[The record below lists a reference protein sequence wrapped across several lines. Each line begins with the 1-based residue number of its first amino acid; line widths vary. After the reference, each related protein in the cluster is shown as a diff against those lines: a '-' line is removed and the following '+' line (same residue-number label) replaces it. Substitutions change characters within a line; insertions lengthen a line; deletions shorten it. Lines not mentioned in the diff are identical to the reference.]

1 MTDPSADISAASS
14 STSTPAPEDRSS
26 LAELGWDSA
35 FEAALAAVAEETGR
49 ADLFPGR
56 VVVELRGVF
65 RVKVAGRDGGD
76 ETDARLAGRIHHEA
90 SGGRDLPAVGDW
102 VALAPPER
110 EGEPTRIEAVLPR
123 RSFFSRRSAGKGAVE
138 QVVAA
143 NVDVIFLVTGLDGD
157 YNLRRIERYLAV
169 AYESGAQPVILLSKA
184 DLHPDPD
191 EAVAE
196 VEEIAV
202 GVDVHAVT
210 VESDDPA
217 LHQESLETVRRYLAP
232 GETVAFLG
240 SSGVG
245 KSTLLNHL
253 AGEDVQATGEVRRG
267 DSRGRHT
274 TTHRELF
281 RLPDGALAIDTPG
294 MRELQIWEVEEG
306 LEKVFGEIE
315 ELAARCR
322 FRDCRHQGEPGCAVR
337 AAVDDGDLSAG
348 RLDSYQKLQAESE
361 AAARES
367 DVLAKRA
374 QKRKWRVIHKAQRK
388 HKPRE

>member
-1 MTDPSADISAASS
+1 MTDSS
-14 STSTPAPEDRSS
+14 SEQPGAPCAAPAPGDRSD
-26 LAELGWDSA
+26 LPALGWDDR
-35 FEAALAAVAEETGR
+35 FEVHLAAAAGETGR
-49 ADLFPGR
+49 DDLFPGR

-65 RVKVAGRDGGD
+65 RVKVAGGG

-90 SGGRDLPAVGDW
+90 QGGRDLPAVGDW

-110 EGEPTRIEAVLPR
+110 PDEPARIEAVLPR
-123 RSFFSRRSAGKGAVE
+123 RSFFSRRSAGKEAVE

-169 AYESGAQPVILLSKA
+169 AYESGAKPVILLSKA
-184 DLHPDPD
+184 DLHPDP
-191 EAVAE
+191 EGAVAE
-196 VEEIAV
+196 VEDLAF
-202 GVDVHAVT
+202 GVDVHAVA
-210 VESDDPA
+210 VETDDPE
-217 LHQESLETVRRYLAP
+217 LGRRSLETVRRYLAP

-253 AGEDVQATGEVRRG
+253 AGEAVQATAEVRRG

-294 MRELQIWEVEEG
+294 MRELQIWEVDEG
-306 LEKVFGEIE
+306 LERVFGEIE
-315 ELAARCR
+315 ELSGRCR
-322 FRDCRHQGEPGCAVR
+322 FRDCHHRGEPGCAVR
-337 AAVDDGDLSAG
+337 QAVEDGVLSAG
-348 RLDSYQKLQAESE
+348 RLDSFHKLQAESE
-361 AAARES
+361 AAARQS
-367 DVLAKRA
+367 DVLAKRKE
-374 QKRKWRVIHKAQRK
+374 KRKWRVIHKAQRK